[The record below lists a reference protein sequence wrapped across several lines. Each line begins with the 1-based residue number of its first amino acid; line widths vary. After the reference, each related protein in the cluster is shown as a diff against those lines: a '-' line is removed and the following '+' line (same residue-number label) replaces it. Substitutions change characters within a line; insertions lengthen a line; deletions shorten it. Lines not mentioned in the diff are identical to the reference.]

1 VAVMD
6 PRTTQGDSLLHLS
19 VSKSNTLKTQAFFE
33 DGGQKADLFP
43 SLAVA
48 QLLVEC
54 GARLNATNALEST
67 PLHTAACLPNFNK
80 EIVELLLAEGSHMDM
95 RNVQGVRPSQLLAAN
110 PASTICITR
119 YLSLKCLCAQV
130 ISTSKLPYKGEVP
143 KMLEEFVEAH

>member
-1 VAVMD
+1 M
-6 PRTTQGDSLLHLS
+6 G
-19 VSKSNTLKTQAFFE
+19 

-95 RNVQGVRPSQLLAAN
+95 RNVQGVRPSQLLAAKVYAERRSEQ
-110 PASTICITR
+110 AS
-119 YLSLKCLCAQV
+119 
-130 ISTSKLPYKGEVP
+130 
-143 KMLEEFVEAH
+143 AHARRSAATTP